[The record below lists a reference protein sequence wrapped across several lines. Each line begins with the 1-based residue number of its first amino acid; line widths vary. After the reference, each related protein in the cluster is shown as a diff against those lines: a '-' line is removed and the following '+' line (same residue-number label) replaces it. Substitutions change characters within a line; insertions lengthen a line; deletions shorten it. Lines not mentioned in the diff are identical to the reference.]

1 MLCFYCVKFFYLT
14 PKEQAMRKLLIMVAT
29 VSFTLTYA
37 QQTING
43 SIIHDG
49 IQRDYILYIPAIYDG
64 GTEVPLVF
72 NFHGFGSNANEQMLY
87 GDFRAIADSEG
98 FLLVHPEGTFFNGN
112 QHWNVGG
119 FTIGSTVDDVGFTE
133 ALIEEL
139 AGLYT
144 INLDRVY
151 ATGMSNGGYMSFLL
165 ACQLSEK
172 IAAVA
177 SVTGSMTPETFDAC
191 SPQHPT
197 PILQIHGTNDEIV
210 PYNGASWSRSIEDVM
225 TYWVNYNNCD
235 EPPSTTVFPDIDP
248 TDGSTVEHIVYQNGD
263 NGVTTEHMKVL
274 GGRHTWPGSAYNF
287 PGTNQD
293 ISASMEIWEFFSRF
307 DINGTLSTGDY
318 NDQSVTIYP
327 NPTRSTINLSFNFY
341 ERLNYTLFSAT
352 GQKLISGPLESS
364 DSQIDLSN
372 LPPNIY
378 YLVIENQTY
387 KILKS
392 SFR

>member
-1 MLCFYCVKFFYLT
+1 
-14 PKEQAMRKLLIMVAT
+14 MRKLLIMVAT

-72 NFHGFGSNANEQMLY
+72 NFHGFGSNANEQMWY

-98 FLLVHPEGTFFNGN
+98 FLLVHPEGTFFYGN

-144 INLDRVY
+144 INLDKVY

-191 SPQHPT
+191 NPQHPT

-263 NGVTTEHMKVL
+263 NNVTTEHMKVL

-318 NDQSVTIYP
+318 NDRFVTIYP

-352 GQKLISGPLESS
+352 GQKLISGSLESS

>member
-1 MLCFYCVKFFYLT
+1 
-14 PKEQAMRKLLIMVAT
+14 MRKLLIMVAT

-144 INLDRVY
+144 INLNRVY

-191 SPQHPT
+191 NPQHPT

-235 EPPSTTVFPDIDP
+235 ESPSTTVFPDIDP

-263 NGVTTEHMKVL
+263 NNVTTEHMKVL
-274 GGRHTWPGSAYNF
+274 GGRHTWPGAAYNL

-341 ERLNYTLFSAT
+341 EHLNYTLFSAT
-352 GQKLISGPLESS
+352 GQKLISGSLESS